1 MPTDVRVP
9 ELEPEPEPEPWK
21 HLKLVA
27 VGDCGVGKTSLLT
40 TKIAGQFPDL
50 PPAHT
55 MDSGCP
61 INLLVDGQPVSL
73 GLWDTA

>member
-27 VGDCGVGKTSLLT
+27 VGDSGVGKTSLLT
-40 TKIAGQFPDL
+40 TKMTGQFPEEWA
-50 PPAHT
+50 PAHT
-55 MDSGCP
+55 MDCCP

-73 GLWDTA
+73 DMWEAG